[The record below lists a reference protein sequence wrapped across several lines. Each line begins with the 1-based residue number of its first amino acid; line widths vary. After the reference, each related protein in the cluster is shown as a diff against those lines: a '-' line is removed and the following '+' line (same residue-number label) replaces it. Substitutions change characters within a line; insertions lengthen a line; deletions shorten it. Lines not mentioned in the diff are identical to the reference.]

1 VIGLTCACSA
11 WSPLKLR
18 LRFPAFGLPD
28 QLGAQSRE
36 DGSGSKTDLRQQHGE
51 DDPYDP
57 GMQSLARGE
66 GGSVTHIA

>member
-1 VIGLTCACSA
+1 VIGLTCAYSA

-18 LRFPAFGLPD
+18 PRFPGLGLPD

-36 DGSGSKTDLRQQHGE
+36 DGSGSETDLRQQHGE

-57 GMQSLARGE
+57 GMQKFGK
-66 GGSVTHIA
+66 G